1 MEQNT
6 PKYTVEQL
14 LEAIQASHLNLVVK
28 GVDGNTVKV
37 IEEGSG
43 RWQVSLGLD
52 STGGV
57 YSVYGMSQYE
67 ASIISSL
74 NTALHILF
82 DSNEEVIY

>member
-1 MEQNT
+1 MEQK
-6 PKYTVEQL
+6 PKYTVEQM
-14 LEAIQASHLNLVVK
+14 LEAIQASHINLVVK
-28 GVDGNTVKV
+28 EVDVNTVKV

-52 STGGV
+52 STGV
-57 YSVYGMSQYE
+57 YSVYGRSQYE